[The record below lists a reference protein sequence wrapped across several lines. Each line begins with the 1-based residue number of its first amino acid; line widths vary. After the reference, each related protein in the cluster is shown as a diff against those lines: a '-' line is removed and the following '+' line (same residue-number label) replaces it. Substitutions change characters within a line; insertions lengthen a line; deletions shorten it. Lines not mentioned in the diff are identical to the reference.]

1 MFYTFIKKYTYNVK
15 TVQNRNTNLD
25 RVLNDIS
32 IFSLRIVQI
41 KEIGIEAGEALDLI
55 PIQIS

>member
-1 MFYTFIKKYTYNVK
+1 MFYTFIKKSTYNVK